1 MYEIL
6 VRIKKDKIIEKTF
19 KSLEKEVVFRRG
31 RIKIFVEGDQLEV
44 RAYAADIASAR
55 SLANTILRV
64 LYVIEGVEEL

>member
-6 VRIKKDKIIEKTF
+6 IRIKKDEIIEKIF
-19 KSLEKEVVFRRG
+19 KSLEKEVVFHRG
-31 RIKIFVEGDQLEV
+31 RIKIFDKGDQLEV

-64 LYVIEGVEEL
+64 LYVIEGVEGL